1 MAAELTAAASDGRL
15 ERVLAARAPGARER
29 LGQRLLAAAE
39 DGTLER
45 ILQEKVGRTG
55 LGRSFRSW
63 FMASK
68 TVGGGSADGVG

>member
-15 ERVLAARAPGARER
+15 ERV
-29 LGQRLLAAAE
+29 LAAAE